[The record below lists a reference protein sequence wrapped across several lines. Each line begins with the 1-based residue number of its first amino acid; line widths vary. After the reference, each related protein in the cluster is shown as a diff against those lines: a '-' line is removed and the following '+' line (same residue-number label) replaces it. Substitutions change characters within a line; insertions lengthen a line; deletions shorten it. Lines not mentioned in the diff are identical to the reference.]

1 MRAVRGIAVWLG
13 APVLANFLCTLAW
26 YASTSFLHTTI
37 WYEPANHL
45 IWDSRDNQLLF
56 AATGVTSLF
65 FSIVGSAF
73 LSILFKT
80 MSARTVSSRY
90 IVLIVFGA
98 AVGFLMIAILP
109 GGGPITI
116 AGSIYGI
123 ATACLWVGLH
133 QTICVRR

>member
-1 MRAVRGIAVWLG
+1 MRAVRGITVWLG
-13 APVLANFLCTLAW
+13 APVLASLLCTLAW
-26 YASTSFLHTTI
+26 YASTSFLHATI

-45 IWDSRDNQLLF
+45 IWDSRDNQLVF
-56 AATGVTSLF
+56 AAIGVTSLF

-73 LSILFKT
+73 LSILFET

-98 AVGFLMIAILP
+98 VVGFGMIAILP
-109 GGGPITI
+109 GGGALAL
-116 AGSIYGI
+116 AGSLYGL